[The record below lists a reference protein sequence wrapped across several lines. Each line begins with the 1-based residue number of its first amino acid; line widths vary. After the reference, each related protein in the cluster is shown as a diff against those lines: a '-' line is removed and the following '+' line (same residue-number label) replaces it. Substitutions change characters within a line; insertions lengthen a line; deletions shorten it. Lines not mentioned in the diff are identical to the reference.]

1 MSLRR
6 GRFLAV
12 PLEEAAMSVRQAAA
26 ELPVLIGLSVV
37 VALFF
42 LL

>member
-1 MSLRR
+1 
-6 GRFLAV
+6 
-12 PLEEAAMSVRQAAA
+12 MSVRQAAS
-26 ELPVLIGLSVV
+26 ELPVLIGLVVV